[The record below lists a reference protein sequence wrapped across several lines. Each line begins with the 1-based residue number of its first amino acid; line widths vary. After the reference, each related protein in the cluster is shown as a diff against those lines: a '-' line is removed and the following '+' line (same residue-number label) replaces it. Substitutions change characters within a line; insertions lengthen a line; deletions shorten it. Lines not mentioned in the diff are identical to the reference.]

1 VSEPRRVQRRNWGYA
16 ALAVALL
23 VVVGLLAFGLSTLA
37 AQSARNS
44 RLESEV
50 TTLAGQIREMG
61 GTPRVT
67 PQPGPAG
74 SPGVPGQPGAPGG
87 QGGQGRNGSAGSP
100 GPSGSSGSPGPA
112 GASGAPGSAGTPGK
126 DGTTGAPGPK
136 GDTGGQGPQGDPG
149 PTGPPGPACPTG
161 YKAATVT
168 VVTDSGPQ
176 DILTCTK
183 ETP

>member
-1 VSEPRRVQRRNWGYA
+1 VSGPGRVQRRNWAYA
-16 ALAVALL
+16 AAGLGLL

-44 RLESEV
+44 RLEGEV
-50 TTLAGQIREMG
+50 TTLAQQVRDMG
-61 GTPRVT
+61 GTPKVT

-87 QGGQGRNGSAGSP
+87 QGGPGRNGSAGSP
-100 GPSGSSGSPGPA
+100 GVSGSPGPA

-136 GDTGGQGPQGDPG
+136 GDTGPPGPQGDPG
-149 PTGPPGPACPTG
+149 PTGPPGPACAPG
-161 YKAATVT
+161 YKASTVT

-183 ETP
+183 ESP